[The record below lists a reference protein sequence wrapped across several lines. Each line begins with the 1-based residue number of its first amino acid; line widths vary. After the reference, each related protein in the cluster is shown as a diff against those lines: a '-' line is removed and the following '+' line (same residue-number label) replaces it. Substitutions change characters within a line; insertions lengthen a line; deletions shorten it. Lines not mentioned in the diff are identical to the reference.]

1 MLKSEEMSDMPHL
14 GAQFPSVNPLA
25 LPRPDALDSPDREE
39 EETNRIENRAKGE
52 TPIPGSLA
60 DGIDRVTLSAKARAT
75 APIRQTEETAPVPGS
90 AEALDENPQ
99 ALRPDNLGTDPA
111 LRSNRELRNILQEFN
126 ARIEPLLEEV
136 TKPEGAPVAEVQSNA
151 PPPPAVFENLEA
163 VGQVTATIQDN
174 RPLLTSQ
181 IDDVV
186 LFNLGFFEL
195 DANELVANKKV
206 RLNASE
212 SSLQNFWK
220 VRTERGQ
227 NINRFI

>member
-1 MLKSEEMSDMPHL
+1 ML
-14 GAQFPSVNPLA
+14 
-25 LPRPDALDSPDREE
+25 
-39 EETNRIENRAKGE
+39 
-52 TPIPGSLA
+52 
-60 DGIDRVTLSAKARAT
+60 
-75 APIRQTEETAPVPGS
+75 EETAPVPGS

-195 DANELVANKKV
+195 DANELVAYKKV

-227 NINRFI
+227 NIDRFI

>member
-1 MLKSEEMSDMPHL
+1 MLWEKIHGDPNL
-14 GAQFPSVNPLA
+14 G
-25 LPRPDALDSPDREE
+25 
-39 EETNRIENRAKGE
+39 
-52 TPIPGSLA
+52 
-60 DGIDRVTLSAKARAT
+60 
-75 APIRQTEETAPVPGS
+75 
-90 AEALDENPQ
+90 ALDENPQ

-136 TKPEGAPVAEVQSNA
+136 TKPEGAPVEEVTKPEGAPVAEVQSNA

-174 RPLLTSQ
+174 RPLLTIQ

-195 DANELVANKKV
+195 DANELVAYKKV

-227 NINRFI
+227 NIDRFI

>member
-1 MLKSEEMSDMPHL
+1 MLWEKIHGDPNL
-14 GAQFPSVNPLA
+14 G
-25 LPRPDALDSPDREE
+25 
-39 EETNRIENRAKGE
+39 
-52 TPIPGSLA
+52 
-60 DGIDRVTLSAKARAT
+60 
-75 APIRQTEETAPVPGS
+75 
-90 AEALDENPQ
+90 ALDENPQ

-195 DANELVANKKV
+195 VAYKKV

-227 NINRFI
+227 NIDRFN

>member
-14 GAQFPSVNPLA
+14 GAQFPSV
-25 LPRPDALDSPDREE
+25 
-39 EETNRIENRAKGE
+39 
-52 TPIPGSLA
+52 
-60 DGIDRVTLSAKARAT
+60 
-75 APIRQTEETAPVPGS
+75 
-90 AEALDENPQ
+90 NPQ

-163 VGQVTATIQDN
+163 VSQVTATIQDN
-174 RPLLTSQ
+174 RWLLTSQ
-181 IDDVV
+181 INDVV
-186 LFNLGFFEL
+186 LFNLGFFQL
-195 DANELVANKKV
+195 DANKALAYKKV
-206 RLNASE
+206 QLNATE

-227 NINRFI
+227 NIDRFI